1 MAECLHLNCTF
12 NRILLIQ
19 IRLIT
24 CWLVFPLSE
33 GAFAEWLAN
42 LLPLVEYN
50 MWQIAAC
57 PCPYY
62 ICNDITVAS
71 ILFFTSGQA
80 HSERY
85 TSQSFLF
92 PLEQVYFTEWYWN
105 RAVNIFVW
113 KLHKSNMIAT
123 CNNAAEV
130 SLKLLSPT
138 EEGNRS
144 QNR

>member
-19 IRLIT
+19 IRLISDPFST
-24 CWLVFPLSE
+24 KWRWL
-33 GAFAEWLAN
+33 AFAEWLAN

-80 HSERY
+80 HSDRY

-92 PLEQVYFTEWYWN
+92 PLEQVYFTEEWYWN
-105 RAVNIFVW
+105 RGVNIFVW
-113 KLHKSNMIAT
+113 KLKKSHMIST
-123 CNNAAEV
+123 CTKVAEV

-144 QNR
+144 